1 MMAPCMG
8 EHDRDPADDGRASQC
23 RECGSVY
30 EGEVNFCPD
39 CGAAIEDAL
48 AAYCRVCGEAFDP
61 EDRFCSDCGATRN
74 PSAEGADVS
83 GAGSVDS
90 GATATDEPP
99 AGGDSDATGVDT
111 DEGLADFRRHVR
123 SYLAEGWEIEH
134 DYGDSVVLVD
144 RGLGNVPAHV
154 LLFIFT
160 GGIGNAMYAFYSY
173 NNGAERIEL
182 SADDV
187 SDGKVPP
194 GSIEAPGAKTADGSE
209 STSTSR
215 VVFGALLAL
224 GGLAMLVSSPLEV
237 FSWVFGLPLL
247 LGGLYLFPP
256 TRRRIERR
264 HPVTRFGTVRSTDET
279 VVHSPDKPCVACGRP
294 IDTGIR
300 RNYREE
306 KVVAGLP
313 ILTSQEGE
321 NHYCETCSALG
332 AYPNAGDPTV
342 DPVESTDLIERGEST
357 DPAEQGESTDP
368 VEGETN

>member
-1 MMAPCMG
+1 
-8 EHDRDPADDGRASQC
+8 
-23 RECGSVY
+23 V
-30 EGEVNFCPD
+30 F
-39 CGAAIEDAL
+39 
-48 AAYCRVCGEAFDP
+48 
-61 EDRFCSDCGATRN
+61 
-74 PSAEGADVS
+74 

-90 GATATDEPP
+90 GATGEFSRDSGGTDEPLRDSGATVTDEPP
-99 AGGDSDATGVDT
+99 TGGDSDATGADT
-111 DEGLADFRRHVR
+111 DEELADFRRHVR

-144 RGLGNVPAHV
+144 RGLGNIPAHL

-160 GGIGNAMYAFYSY
+160 GGIGNAMYAFYNY

-187 SDGKVPP
+187 SDGNVPP
-194 GSIEAPGAKTADGSE
+194 DLLEAPKTKPVGGSE
-209 STSTSR
+209 STSMSR

-224 GGLAMLVSSPLEV
+224 GGLATLASGPLDV
-237 FSWVFGLPLL
+237 FSWVFGLPIL

-256 TRRRIERR
+256 TRSRIERR

-294 IDTGIR
+294 IDTGIKR
-300 RNYREE
+300 SYREE
-306 KVVAGLP
+306 KVVAGIP

-332 AYPNAGDPTV
+332 AYPNAGDSTV
-342 DPVESTDLIERGEST
+342 EER
-357 DPAEQGESTDP
+357 ESTDP
-368 VEGETN
+368 VEQKGSTDPAEEGEPTDPVEGEMNW